1 MGLNEK
7 KKYIKNKTGGSQCS
21 IYDVTEFLPMTVL
34 VFTAAA
40 AADWWCLVSRADDLL
55 QMLSFPM
62 MLL

>member
-1 MGLNEK
+1 M
-7 KKYIKNKTGGSQCS
+7 

-40 AADWWCLVSRADDLL
+40 ADCWCLVSRADDLV

>member
-1 MGLNEK
+1 M
-7 KKYIKNKTGGSQCS
+7 

-40 AADWWCLVSRADDLL
+40 AAADCWCLVSRADDLV

>member
-7 KKYIKNKTGGSQCS
+7 KNNIKNKTGGSQCS
-21 IYDVTEFLPMTVL
+21 IYDVTEFLPIIVL

-40 AADWWCLVSRADDLL
+40 NWWCLVSRADDLR

>member
-1 MGLNEK
+1 M
-7 KKYIKNKTGGSQCS
+7 

-40 AADWWCLVSRADDLL
+40 AADCWCLVSRADDLV